1 MPIHLI
7 ESNRSTILLQT
18 MAEYL
23 GAPRLFET
31 QHVIVPGR
39 HWFSLVKEVLIQRY
53 GAFFQVKIQ
62 TFDAF
67 VAEVLKIHAPQKTFA
82 NPDNLAI
89 TIFLHLTQT
98 NILQEP
104 VFSSLHTYLL
114 QGGYEIDRNVT
125 WQVSRHLGELFVRY
139 AMQHPELTMLWRAG
153 KRATSSTL
161 EAWQKEL
168 FLRVTEDPQKNT
180 NQPVLAVEWIC
191 EHLQPCDVAMQL
203 HVVIPPDIVTA
214 ELWLYSWLAETSDVF
229 CYFPTPSREFF
240 EQVRRRNFL
249 QQLGDNH
256 PLLDAWGALLAHSV
270 AQVHEFS
277 NYDSA
282 MLFEEPSTNTTLGRL
297 QVGIL
302 ENQPTISESLDES
315 LRIWRFFS
323 RKHECATIR
332 QDIEH
337 KLQQDPTLSFTDFAI
352 IVPPADENK
361 TSVQEEIEH
370 VFSQKPIL
378 PIHQVYQP
386 MDSENRIMQTVQ
398 ALLRLPLLDG
408 SAFAVLEFVLHPL
421 VTNFTSEEM
430 SWVRRFVQTSAVVRF
445 WRTDDAT
452 TLDSSAQQHTWDEA
466 FVRLALGA
474 ATPITPLLLK
484 FAHHDD
490 LGVSPLYL
498 TADQWPVLIRFLTI
512 TQGLRT
518 FCEACQSTRSMA
530 QWATFLAEY
539 ILLFV
544 HPVTQKDEKML
555 DRVLEILRQQGEL
568 EIWNQFDARL
578 SFADV
583 HAVLSRFLLRL
594 QVTHSFADGRGIFVG
609 LLQDALWLP
618 FSHVYVVGLEE
629 NVIAY
634 HREPSSLDVCAL
646 NDIPGREPSAREIE
660 LTGCLAVLCGTSKS
674 VTFSW
679 CARDPVTGDAVAPN
693 VVIRDL
699 LTVINV
705 SENDVVEPDTTRIP
719 MLRELQYASYI
730 ADLGANWPRNRTE
743 LETWPETVRTFW
755 KMPEPLA
762 FASPVVREQSIS
774 WRRLVSFWHFP
785 LQTAALNWFATD
797 EETVDELQEWE
808 PETLRFGEIRKWIW
822 DAFINAMRDPSLS
835 MQEHLVRRFQTAAA
849 CGQAPTGVFSSLAL
863 NVLQD
868 NAQNIFNQIQTLN
881 VDIHDD
887 WTMPAVGMDPEFFS
901 HVFPALHLQPAH
913 RRLVGILP
921 VVSFHSGILL
931 IDFYASVPEVR
942 HVLEAFVAT
951 LAVCALRNMEMLPN
965 LQVVAL
971 FSSQN
976 ASSVWKFPAFSQ
988 QTALTTLVHLADVS
1002 QQPSMMVPMTAEMA
1016 LDFLQ
1021 NTDKYASF
1029 DTWYHNEIAAV
1040 LIDEKNQKPKMKRN
1054 PVHNLEDLVDAQRAF
1069 EAASTLYLDPNQPLA
1084 QLFLHYIVPII
1095 QTSDRKEEKNT
1106 KENEDGTMG
1115 KNN

>member
-18 MAEYL
+18 MAKYL

-39 HWFSLVKEVLIQRY
+39 HWFSPVKEALIQRY
-53 GAFFQVKIQ
+53 GAFFQIEIQ

-67 VAEVLKIHAPQKTFA
+67 VAEVLKIHAPQKTLA

-114 QGGYEIDRNVT
+114 QDGYDIDRNVT
-125 WQVSRHLGELFVRY
+125 WQVSRHVGELFVRY
-139 AMQHPELTMLWRAG
+139 AMQHPELTMLWRTG
-153 KRATSSTL
+153 KQATTSAL

-180 NQPVLAVEWIC
+180 NQPVFAVEWIR

-203 HVVIPPDIVTA
+203 HVVIPPDIATA
-214 ELWLYSWLAETSDVF
+214 ELLLYSWLAQTSDVF

-240 EQVRRRNFL
+240 EQAQRRSFL
-249 QQLGDNH
+249 QQLSDNH
-256 PLLDAWGALLAHSV
+256 PLLDAWGALFAHSV
-270 AQVHEFS
+270 AQVHELS
-277 NYDSA
+277 NYDSE
-282 MLFEEPSTNTTLGRL
+282 MLFEEPATSTTLGGL

-302 ENQPTISESLDES
+302 ENQPTISASLDES

-323 RKHECATIR
+323 RKYECATIR
-332 QDIEH
+332 QDIEQ
-337 KLQQDPTLSFTDFAI
+337 KLQQDPTLSLADFAI
-352 IVPPADENK
+352 IVPPADEK
-361 TSVQEEIEH
+361 KPSVQEEIEH
-370 VFSQKPIL
+370 VFSQKPLL
-378 PIHQVYQP
+378 PIHQVYQQ
-386 MDSENRIMQTVQ
+386 MDSENRILQAVH

-408 SAFAVLEFVLHPL
+408 SVGAVLEFVLHPV
-421 VTNFTSEEM
+421 VTNFTSEET
-430 SWVRRFVQTSAVVRF
+430 SWVRRFIQTSAVVRF
-445 WRTDDAT
+445 WRTDDVT
-452 TLDSSAQQHTWDEA
+452 TMASGAQQHTWDEA
-466 FVRLALGA
+466 FVRLSLGA
-474 ATPITPLLLK
+474 ALPNTPLLLK
-484 FAHHDD
+484 FAHHED

-498 TADQWPVLIRFLTI
+498 TADQWPVLMRFLTI

-530 QWATFLAEY
+530 QWATFLEEY
-539 ILLFV
+539 ILLFL
-544 HPVTQKDEKML
+544 HPITQKDEKLL
-555 DRVLEILRQQGEL
+555 DRVLEILRQKGEL

-583 HAVLSRFLLRL
+583 HAMLSRFLLRL

-618 FSHVYVVGLEE
+618 FSHVYVVGLEDG
-629 NVIAY
+629 VIAH

-646 NDIPGREPSAREIE
+646 NDIPGREPSVREIE

-699 LTVINV
+699 LTVVNL
-705 SENDVVEPDTTRIP
+705 SENDVVEPDTTRIS
-719 MLRELQYASYI
+719 MLRELQYAAYI
-730 ADLGANWPRNRTE
+730 ASFGASSPRNRTE
-743 LETWPETVRTFW
+743 LEAWPETVRTFW
-755 KMPEPLA
+755 KAPEALA
-762 FASPVVREQSIS
+762 FALPVVREQSIS

-785 LQTAALNWFATD
+785 LQTTAQNWFASD
-797 EETVDELQEWE
+797 VETIDELQEWE
-808 PETLRFGEIRKWIW
+808 IETLRFGETRKWIW
-822 DAFINAMRDPSLS
+822 DAFVNTMRDPSLS
-835 MQEHLVRRFQTAAA
+835 IQKYLVQRFQTAVA
-849 CGQAPTGVFSSLAL
+849 CGQAPTGVFSSIAF
-863 NVLQD
+863 NMLQD
-868 NAQNIFNQIQTLN
+868 TAQKFLNQIQALN
-881 VDIHDD
+881 VDIHDH
-887 WTMPAVGMDPEFFS
+887 WTMPAVGMDPEFFP
-901 HVFPALHLQPAH
+901 HVFPALRLQPAH
-913 RRLVGILP
+913 RRLVGVLP
-921 VVSFHSGILL
+921 VVSFHSGIILM
-931 IDFYASVPEVR
+931 DFYASVPEVR

-951 LAVCALRNMEMLPN
+951 LTVCALHNMEMLPN
-965 LQVVAL
+965 IRVVAL

-976 ASSVWKFPAFSQ
+976 ASSIWTFPAFSQ
-988 QTALTTLVHLADVS
+988 QTALTTLVHLAHLS
-1002 QQPSMMVPMTAEMA
+1002 QQPSMMVPMTADMA
-1016 LDFLQ
+1016 LEFLQ

-1029 DTWYHNEIAAV
+1029 ETWYHNEIAAA
-1040 LIDEKNQKPKMKRN
+1040 LIDEKNQKPKMKRH
-1054 PVHNLEDLVDAQRAF
+1054 PVYHLEDLVDAHTAF
-1069 EAASTLYLDPNQPLA
+1069 QAAFILYLDPTQPLA

-1095 QTSDRKEEKNT
+1095 QTSASEEEHNA
-1106 KENEDGTMG
+1106 KEN
-1115 KNN
+1115 